1 MSMEL
6 IAQITVLSCPSC
18 GAMVETT
25 EEQLSSICYFCDA
38 AVVKTQE
45 VAPHT
50 LEEMLP
56 FKVTQ
61 RQASASLHH
70 VLQNHWFLPA
80 SLKKKS
86 APDEIHGM
94 FVPFWVLKATARS
107 QYEAKIGINY
117 QETETY
123 TETDNEG
130 NTVTRTRTVTRT
142 DWHHLTGSHVK
153 QYEDH
158 IICASRV
165 LSNSEV
171 DPIEPFDF
179 GQALQFTHETIAGWR
194 SEIPVTTKDDAFDT
208 AVSEIHSEEQ
218 RAIRSFLTGDSN
230 RLGDVETSVQ
240 CNRSDIRAA
249 LLPIWIATYTFK
261 GQSMRLLVNGQTG
274 SVGGE
279 IPRDWKKIGLLIAGV
294 LIIGLIVAGALQ

>member
-1 MSMEL
+1 MDS
-6 IAQITVLSCPSC
+6 IDTITILSCPSC
-18 GAMVETT
+18 GAMVETA

-45 VAPHT
+45 VAPHV
-50 LEEMLP
+50 LEEILP
-56 FKVTQ
+56 FRVTQ
-61 RQASASLHH
+61 KQASASLHH
-70 VLQNHWFLPA
+70 ILQNHWFLPS
-80 SLKKKS
+80 SLKKKTR
-86 APDEIHGM
+86 PDEIHGM

-107 QYEAKIGINY
+107 DYKAQIGINY

-123 TETDNEG
+123 TETDSDG
-130 NTVTRTRTVTRT
+130 NTVTKTRTVTRT

-165 LSNSEV
+165 LSNLEV

-179 GQALQFTHETIAGWR
+179 GQALQFTHETVAGWR
-194 SEIPVTTKDDAFDT
+194 SEIPITTKDDAFDT

-218 RAIRSFLTGDSN
+218 LEIRSFLTGDSN
-230 RLGDVETSVQ
+230 RLGNVDTTVQ

-249 LLPIWIATYTFK
+249 LLPIWIATYSFQ

-274 SVGGE
+274 SVGGD
-279 IPRDWKKIGLLIAGV
+279 IPRDWKKIGLLIAFL
-294 LIIGLIVAGALQ
+294 LIIGLIFAGLLQ